1 MAISFPLTLP
11 TATGQRAI
19 TLRACSTTAV
29 SRSPFTRQ
37 TQVQRH
43 AGQWWEAD
51 ITLPEMTRDN
61 GEEWIAFL
69 AALNGRE
76 GTFYLGDPLGA
87 TGRGTLTGTPL
98 VKGASQT
105 GQDLLIDG
113 ATINI
118 TNWIRKGDWV
128 QLGTGSTSRLH
139 KQLLDANSNGSG
151 QVTLTLFPRLRSS
164 PADNAAVTVS
174 SAQGVF
180 RLMPGQPVGWQ
191 ADRSGTYSIGF
202 SAIEVV

>member
-1 MAISFPLTLP
+1 MAISFPLALP
-11 TATGQRAI
+11 TVTGQKAI
-19 TLRACSTTAV
+19 TFRQRSTTAL
-29 SRSPFTRQ
+29 SISPFTAQ
-37 TQVQRH
+37 SQVQRH

-51 ITLPEMTRDN
+51 ITLPEMERADA
-61 GEEWIAFL
+61 EEWIAFL

-76 GTFYLGDPLGA
+76 GNFLMGDPLGA

-113 ATINI
+113 ATAGV

-128 QLGTGSTSRLH
+128 QLGSGSTSRLH

-151 QVTLTLFPRLRSS
+151 EVTLTLFPRLRSS
-164 PADNAAVTVS
+164 PADNAPVTVAS
-174 SAQGVF
+174 CKGVF
-180 RLMPGQPVGWQ
+180 RRKDDMQ
-191 ADRSGTYSIGF
+191 AWSIARGKVF
-202 SAIEVV
+202 TISFQVEEVV

>member
-1 MAISFPLTLP
+1 MAITFPLALP
-11 TATGQRAI
+11 TITGQRGI
-19 TLRACSTTAV
+19 TLRQCSTTAL

-51 ITLPEMTRDN
+51 ITLPPMRRDSA
-61 GEEWIAFL
+61 EEWIAFL

-76 GTFYLGDPLGA
+76 GTFLMGDPVGA

-98 VKGASQT
+98 VKGAGQT

-113 ATINI
+113 ASLSV

-128 QLGTGSTSRLH
+128 QLGTGATSRLH
-139 KQLLDANSNGSG
+139 KHLLDANSNGSG
-151 QVTLTLFPRLRSS
+151 EVTPTLFPRLRAA
-164 PADNAAVTVS
+164 PADNAAVTVAS
-174 SAQGVF
+174 CKGVF
-180 RLMPGQPVGWQ
+180 RRADDHQ
-191 ADRSGTYSIGF
+191 AWSVDPAGVYTIAF
-202 SAIEVV
+202 KAEEAV